1 MKKLITVLIAVL
13 IVFCPVCAFAG
24 ETHINHVPGSTGIEV
39 YGSYQKI
46 KDYYEITLGVPGLDT
61 VQLPGGVVL
70 SGSNK
75 HKADTGMR
83 IIIVPVTAKEEPD
96 AYKWL
101 TGNLPKTGKA
111 STAYYLGFY
120 DNDDNHT
127 QPAGDVTITL
137 TMQKGYEDT
146 KLYYMDTNG
155 HLKQLRYSKISGTA
169 SFTISSTG
177 YYLFL
182 KQSGNN
188 NTPNPAKPDGNNTTP
203 TNSNSP
209 KTGDSSNLSL
219 WFTLFASS
227 CCTLAAALA
236 LILKRK
242 RKQS

>member
-24 ETHINHVPGSTGIEV
+24 EAHVNHVPGSTGIEV

-75 HKADTGMR
+75 HKADTNMR

-101 TGNLPKTGKA
+101 TGNLSKNDKA

-137 TMQKGYEDT
+137 TIQKGYENT

-155 HLKQLRYSKISGTA
+155 QLKQLHYSAA
-169 SFTISSTG
+169 SDSAKFTISATG

-182 KQSGNN
+182 KPAGDSNKPDPAVPDNN
-188 NTPNPAKPDGNNTTP
+188 NNGSDI
-203 TNSNSP
+203 NSP

-219 WFTLFASS
+219 W
-227 CCTLAAALA
+227 LA
-236 LILKRK
+236 LFITSSVTLILALLLALRNKRK
-242 RKQS
+242 HI

>member
-1 MKKLITVLIAVL
+1 M
-13 IVFCPVCAFAG
+13 
-24 ETHINHVPGSTGIEV
+24 
-39 YGSYQKI
+39 
-46 KDYYEITLGVPGLDT
+46 
-61 VQLPGGVVL
+61 L

-101 TGNLPKTGKA
+101 TGNLSKADKA

-120 DNDDNHT
+120 DNNDNHT

-137 TMQKGYEDT
+137 TIQKGYENT

-155 HLKQLRYSKISGTA
+155 QLKQLHYSAASGSA
-169 SFTISSTG
+169 KFTISATG

-219 WFTLFASS
+219 W
-227 CCTLAAALA
+227 LA
-236 LILKRK
+236 LFITSSITLILALLLSLRNKRK
-242 RKQS
+242 HI